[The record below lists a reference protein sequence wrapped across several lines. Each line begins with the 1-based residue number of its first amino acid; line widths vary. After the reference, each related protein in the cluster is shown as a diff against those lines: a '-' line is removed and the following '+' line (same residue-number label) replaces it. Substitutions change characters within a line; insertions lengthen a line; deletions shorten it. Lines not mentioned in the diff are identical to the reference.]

1 MIQDAR
7 EDFFNATGE
16 KDRYWSVQRFKK
28 GLKAYSEKMGVK
40 IEIIMNNSR
49 TFGEKNRE
57 YFIYL
62 ENGSEVK
69 PFAQNFLK
77 GH

>member
-1 MIQDAR
+1 MLKEAR
-7 EDFFNATGE
+7 EEFFNMTGE
-16 KDRYWSVQRFKK
+16 KDRYWSLSRFKK
-28 GLKAYSEKMGVK
+28 GLKAYSDKLGIK
-40 IEIIMNNSR
+40 IEVIVNNSR
-49 TFGEKNRE
+49 SIGERNKE

-69 PFAQNFLK
+69 PFSQNFLK